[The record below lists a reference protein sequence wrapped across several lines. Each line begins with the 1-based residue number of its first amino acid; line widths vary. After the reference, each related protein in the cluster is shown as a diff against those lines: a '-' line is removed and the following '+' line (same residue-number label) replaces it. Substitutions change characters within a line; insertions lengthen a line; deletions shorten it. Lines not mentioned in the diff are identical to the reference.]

1 MTITATHG
9 SVTSSMNVTVVHGW
23 ASSISIDSDST
34 IRARNPHT
42 FSAVLY
48 DSKGNPFTS
57 SGVLWEVNGQPLNV
71 GNPLWIPA
79 QPGTYSVSALL
90 SGNSS

>member
-1 MTITATHG
+1 MDIYEWDHRGNRIVFPWSTGDVTITATHG

-48 DSKGNPFTS
+48 DSKGNSFSS
-57 SGVLWEVNGQPLNV
+57 SGFFGRLTE
-71 GNPLWIPA
+71 NP
-79 QPGTYSVSALL
+79 
-90 SGNSS
+90 